1 MVAAAPTPGGSTA
14 PEPTPDIKLG
24 GSGPALTETLDRALD
39 RLAEESAANQRLR
52 ETVAT
57 LEHALAEKEGMID
70 DLTGELSTCDAK
82 IAQMEDALEQWK
94 KDVLGFRSEMRD
106 YEEAQIQV
114 LQEIAVLLKGFKKEQ
129 EAL

>member
-1 MVAAAPTPGGSTA
+1 VVAAAPTLAEATT
-14 PEPTPDIKLG
+14 PEPAPDIKLG

-39 RLAEESAANQRLR
+39 RLAEESAENQRLR
-52 ETVAT
+52 ETVAA
-57 LEHALAEKEGMID
+57 LDQALAEKQAVID
-70 DLTGELSTCDAK
+70 DLTSELSTCDAK